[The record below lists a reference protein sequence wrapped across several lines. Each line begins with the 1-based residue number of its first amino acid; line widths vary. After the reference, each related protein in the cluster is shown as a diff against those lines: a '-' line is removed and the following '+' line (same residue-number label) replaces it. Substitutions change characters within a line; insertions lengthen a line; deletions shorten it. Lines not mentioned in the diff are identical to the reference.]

1 MPGGRL
7 SDLTILIAAGTALL
21 ALSLASFVISPVDTT
36 PQIDGS
42 SFSNHPSGARAAFL
56 ALKESGYDVRQSYE
70 PISLLRAEP
79 TAVLIL
85 AEPVLPP
92 SQGDVRALLGF
103 IEAGGTVLA
112 TGSTAGAFLPGLP
125 SKPSAGRLAGGSS
138 PGTPEAEAPT
148 PIAIDAAIPSRLS
161 DGVPRVTIA
170 PAPSAL
176 ADSSRYVTIY
186 GTDARPAIVA
196 ARIGNGTAIW
206 WSGSTPLTNAGV
218 AESRSI
224 DLLVNALGSA
234 TDREVW
240 WDEHYHGHSRSLASY
255 VKGTS
260 LPCAGAQLG
269 LVLLAALLAFAR
281 RRWPIRAAYIEP
293 RASPLEFVDSMGA
306 LYQRASISA
315 GIVRTV
321 RGRVRRLLA
330 AACGLPHGV
339 PDEHLSQAAGPRVGT
354 PPAQLQALL
363 AGSAEAADNPDLRPE
378 DARRIVAELQRVSL
392 ALRHGRRG
400 AAAKAGNMEWR

>member
-1 MPGGRL
+1 MPGRRL
-7 SDLTILIAAGTALL
+7 SDLTILIAAGAALL
-21 ALSLASFVISPVDTT
+21 ALSLASFVIAPVDTT

-42 SFSNHPSGARAAFL
+42 SFANHPSGARAAFL
-56 ALKESGYDVRQSYE
+56 ALKESGYNVRQSYE
-70 PISLLRAEP
+70 PMSLLRAEP

-85 AEPVLPP
+85 ADPVVPP
-92 SQGDVRALLGF
+92 SQGDLRALLAF
-103 IEAGGTVLA
+103 IEGGGTVLA

-125 SKPSAGRLAGGSS
+125 SKPTAGTLSGRSS
-138 PGTPEAEAPT
+138 SGAPEAEPPA
-148 PIAIDAAIPSRLS
+148 PIAVEAAIPSRLS
-161 DGVPRVTIA
+161 DGVPRTAIA
-170 PAPSAL
+170 PAPSPL
-176 ADSSRYVTIY
+176 ADTSRYVTIY

-218 AESRSI
+218 AASRSI
-224 DLLVNALGSA
+224 DLLVNAIGA

-260 LPCAGAQLG
+260 LPFAGAQLG
-269 LVLLAALLAFAR
+269 LVMLAALLAFSR
-281 RRWPIRAAYIEP
+281 RRWPIRAAYVEP

-306 LYQRASISA
+306 LYQRANVSA

-330 AACGLPHGV
+330 AACGLPQDV
-339 PDEHLSQAAGPRVGT
+339 PDEHLSQAAGSRVAT
-354 PPAQLQALL
+354 APAQLQALL
-363 AGSAEAADNPDLRPE
+363 AGSAQAAEDPDLRPE

-392 ALRHGRRG
+392 ALRHGRR
-400 AAAKAGNMEWR
+400 AKTGMME